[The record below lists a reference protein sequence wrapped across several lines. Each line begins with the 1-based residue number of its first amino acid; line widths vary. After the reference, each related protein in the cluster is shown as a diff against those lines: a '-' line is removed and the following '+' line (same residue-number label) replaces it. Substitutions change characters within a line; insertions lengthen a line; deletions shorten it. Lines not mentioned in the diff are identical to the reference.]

1 MLKLLAHLHEFSHG
15 LSLEFLDVL
24 VLLLKL
30 AVRVVLKSAQLE
42 RLGGSLVVDLLLQ
55 VVLRVVDL
63 LHYVLLALN
72 ASLHL
77 AIELILQAYNQNRTV
92 IKFIRSSITYD

>member
-1 MLKLLAHLHEFSHG
+1 MLELLTHFHKFGHG
-15 LSLEFLDVL
+15 FSLELLYVL

-42 RLGGSLVVDLLLQ
+42 GLGSSLVVNLLLQ
-55 VVLRVVDL
+55 VVLRVVHF

-72 ASLHL
+72 ASLYL
-77 AIELILQAYNQNRTV
+77 TIKLVLQA
-92 IKFIRSSITYD
+92 

>member
-1 MLKLLAHLHEFSHG
+1 MLELLTHFHKLSHG
-15 LSLEFLDVL
+15 LSLELLDVL

-42 RLGGSLVVDLLLQ
+42 GLGGSLVVDLLLQ
-55 VVLRVVDL
+55 VVLRVIHF

-77 AIELILQAYNQNRTV
+77 AIKLVLQA
-92 IKFIRSSITYD
+92 

>member
-1 MLKLLAHLHEFSHG
+1 M
-15 LSLEFLDVL
+15 
-24 VLLLKL
+24 LLLKL

>member
-1 MLKLLAHLHEFSHG
+1 MLELLTHFHEFSHG
-15 LSLEFLDVL
+15 FSLELLDVL

-42 RLGGSLVVDLLLQ
+42 GLGSSLVVNLLLQ
-55 VVLRVVDL
+55 VVLRVVHF

-72 ASLHL
+72 AGLHL
-77 AIELILQAYNQNRTV
+77 TIELVLQA
-92 IKFIRSSITYD
+92 

>member
-1 MLKLLAHLHEFSHG
+1 MLELLTHFHEFSHG
-15 LSLEFLDVL
+15 FSLELLDVL

-42 RLGGSLVVDLLLQ
+42 GLGSSLVVNLLLQ
-55 VVLRVVDL
+55 VVLRVVHF

-72 ASLHL
+72 ASLYL
-77 AIELILQAYNQNRTV
+77 TIKLVLQA
-92 IKFIRSSITYD
+92 